1 MAILILLSLSLEMS
15 IGRLRDGLRVDN
27 VSVGF
32 GHSSA
37 LHREG
42 DF

>member
-1 MAILILLSLSLEMS
+1 
-15 IGRLRDGLRVDN
+15 

-42 DF
+42 GFDIRFAFNDLSCDT